1 MAVITLL
8 VLWPSSPPTVEAPVR
23 EAPQSPAQTGIPVP
37 APAKAAGTEL
47 QAPHPPEAA
56 GTVGEKSQAVE
67 AASAAR
73 ETAPVAR
80 ESQAP
85 GVAALGVQGGMHKV
99 ERGESLWA
107 IAARWYSDARLW
119 PRIFR
124 ANRER
129 IPNPDLIHPGL
140 QITVPPLQ

>member
-37 APAKAAGTEL
+37 APAK
-47 QAPHPPEAA
+47 AA